1 MTGDRGQIVGPDS
14 ARTADRGEVDA
25 VDTSSEAPVQTA
37 AGDRHQ
43 LVLAELGA
51 EPEVATP
58 HPGAFHDD
66 LPHAAWWV
74 ALAGLPG
81 MGPARLRALWDAGS
95 GRDGWRVLVDGRSHE
110 LPGLD
115 AMLGADAAETSR
127 RWARATA
134 RVDVGAR
141 WEAHSGVSVS
151 VLGDAAHPPRLTGD
165 VEPPVVLFASG
176 DREALAGP
184 TVAIVGTR
192 RCTRPGAELA
202 HELGLVCARAGV
214 RVVSGLAVGI
224 DAAAHRGA
232 LAAGPDCAPPVAV
245 VGSGLDVVYPA
256 RSRSLWEQVAT
267 QGVVLSEYP
276 LGTEPARWRF
286 PARNRL
292 VAALADVVVVVE
304 SPRSGGSMYTV
315 DEALRRD
322 RKVLAVPG
330 SVRSAASSGTNWL
343 LSQGATVA
351 CGPDDVLTALGLADA
366 GADQGTLLDPRPRP
380 AGDGRRVL
388 RALGWEPA
396 TLDTLARRTG
406 LSLGALAVAVD
417 DLEADRWVDRNG
429 GRIERRAKP

>member
-1 MTGDRGQIVGPDS
+1 MTTQPDVS
-14 ARTADRGEVDA
+14 PPSNAEV
-25 VDTSSEAPVQTA
+25 
-37 AGDRHQ
+37 
-43 LVLAELGA
+43 
-51 EPEVATP
+51 TP
-58 HPGAFHDD
+58 TLFDD
-66 LPHAAWWV
+66 GLPSVAWWV

-81 MGPARLRALWDAGS
+81 MGPARLRALWETAS
-95 GRDGWRVLVDGRSHE
+95 GREAWRTVAAGRAHLIPE
-110 LPGLD
+110 VGQL
-115 AMLGADAAETSR
+115 LGRTAEETSR
-127 RWARATA
+127 RWARAGG
-134 RVDVGAR
+134 RLDVGER
-141 WEAHSGVSVS
+141 WREHAELSVS
-151 VLGDAAHPPRLTGD
+151 VLGGAAHPARLADD

-176 DREALAGP
+176 TREALLGP

-202 HELGLVCARAGV
+202 HELGLVCARSGI

-224 DAAAHRGA
+224 DSAAHRGA
-232 LAAGPDCAPPVAV
+232 LAAGADAAPPVAV

-256 RSRSLWEQVAT
+256 RSRTLWAEVAAR
-267 QGVVLSEYP
+267 GVVLSEYP

-351 CGPDDVLTALGLADA
+351 CGPEDVLDALGLADA
-366 GADQGTLLDPRPRP
+366 GADDGTLLDPRPRP
-380 AGDGRRVL
+380 SGDGRRVL
-388 RALGWEPA
+388 RAIGWEPA
-396 TLDTLARRTG
+396 TLDTLSRRTG
-406 LSLGALAVAVD
+406 LGLGSLAVALD
-417 DLEADRWVDRNG
+417 TLEADRWIDRDG
-429 GRIERRAKP
+429 GRLERRAQA